1 MFEEFR
7 SCAVADATGKMV
19 NTTGLE
25 NLIAY
30 YETVLQGDEQEKP
43 LGNIEFLYG
52 QAIELAAKADIS

>member
-7 SCAVADATGKMV
+7 ACAVADATGKMV
-19 NTTGLE
+19 STTGLE

-30 YETVLQGDEQEKP
+30 YETVLQGEQEKP